1 MRRYLL
7 FFAVGFVLLEGEE
20 DFHGE
25 EGDFPEGV
33 VAPSS
38 GEVRVV
44 LSPYLKSLS
53 LHQA

>member
-1 MRRYLL
+1 MYLL
-7 FFAVGFVLLEGEE
+7 FSGDGFVLLEKVG